1 VIMKGKKIDNLYKL
15 LENVIG
21 GTVGS
26 TLAEPDTD
34 NMVLWHT
41 QLGSLG
47 H

>member
-21 GTVGS
+21 GTAGS
-26 TLAEPDTD
+26 TLAKPDTD
-34 NMVLWHT
+34 NMVLWHM
-41 QLGSLG
+41 QLG